1 MYQERKRWLQECRI
15 AAHVRCDDAPAE
27 TRKRHQLVAP
37 GDAAFGKSVQQKRG
51 VVAKEPAHA
60 ARLRIHTPAILCYL
74 RVSRPVAQQDRAA
87 VFWRIGC
94 PIRTRR
100 AAPQRN
106 VGSMMRHRGG
116 ERAFPVAGSGNV
128 PSGGS
133 LTVAAADLGS
143 VWVGGATAPEP
154 SISGRA
160 FDGTDS
166 SIWRPFGSPILS
178 RDQPGGRAIWSSAS

>member
-1 MYQERKRWLQECRI
+1 
-15 AAHVRCDDAPAE
+15 
-27 TRKRHQLVAP
+27 
-37 GDAAFGKSVQQKRG
+37 
-51 VVAKEPAHA
+51 
-60 ARLRIHTPAILCYL
+60 
-74 RVSRPVAQQDRAA
+74 
-87 VFWRIGC
+87 
-94 PIRTRR
+94 
-100 AAPQRN
+100 
-106 VGSMMRHRGG
+106 MMRHRGG

>member
-94 PIRTRR
+94 PMRTRR

-106 VGSMMRHRGG
+106 VGSMMPAPRRRG
-116 ERAFPVAGSGNV
+116 R
-128 PSGGS
+128 
-133 LTVAAADLGS
+133 
-143 VWVGGATAPEP
+143 
-154 SISGRA
+154 ISGRPA
-160 FDGTDS
+160 AAMSRAAATS
-166 SIWRPFGSPILS
+166 RSRRPISAACGWVARPRPGQS
-178 RDQPGGRAIWSSAS
+178 RFGRARSRASTGASGARSG